1 MLYLH
6 AAFRALLLGFFR
18 GIDLCLGRIGRA
30 EYMLWSG
37 FKAGYCEPAELA
49 VSHGLKIGFPDDIV
63 LYLCFRRFWHNK

>member
-1 MLYLH
+1 MLLYMY

-37 FKAGYCEPAELA
+37 FKAGDFEPAELA
-49 VSHGLKIGFPDDIV
+49 VSHGLEIGFPDDIDF
-63 LYLCFRRFWHNK
+63 YLCF